1 MSADPTG
8 REARRAI
15 DARARF
21 PGDAGVLRPAGSVA
35 ARSAAGLRNVGPSP
49 VRLASVFNE
58 APILAITDDMI
69 GRSLFGNEKEYWN
82 PDLPLPGD
90 PEKLTKSDL
99 DRWSKV
105 IRDAKI
111 QPD

>member
-35 ARSAAGLRNVGPSP
+35 ARSAAGLRNVRPSP

-58 APILAITDDMI
+58 APILAITEPSGRTDRVEGSTDLPSSGSSG
-69 GRSLFGNEKEYWN
+69 GRSSCPSGGQ
-82 PDLPLPGD
+82 PL
-90 PEKLTKSDL
+90 
-99 DRWSKV
+99 R
-105 IRDAKI
+105 R
-111 QPD
+111 